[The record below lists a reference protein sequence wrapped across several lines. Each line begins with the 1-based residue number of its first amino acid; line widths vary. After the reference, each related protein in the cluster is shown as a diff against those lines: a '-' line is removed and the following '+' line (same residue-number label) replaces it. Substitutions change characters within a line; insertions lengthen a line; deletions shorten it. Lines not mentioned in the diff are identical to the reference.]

1 MYLLSIRLV
10 CCYMK
15 HIMVDLHDLDD
26 DDELSYYYVS
36 FWLKTCHIILELL
49 RKTLNL
55 DDVVSKD
62 KTIQTNESHAFDK
75 TDRPLVITNIDRL
88 IYWENIYIVLFS
100 LVMKFFFITFVKL
113 FWPIIRLILI
123 LSYILW
129 IFIFIFG

>member
-88 IYWENIYIVLFS
+88 IY
-100 LVMKFFFITFVKL
+100 
-113 FWPIIRLILI
+113 
-123 LSYILW
+123 
-129 IFIFIFG
+129 